1 MADQDEP
8 NPEERVRDEAE
19 ADAGAG
25 TGWNNWVRRTFNSE
39 RFLRPGNSSRASAAG
54 RNSGRAGSSA
64 PTGSDEVRVAVN
76 TLDPFERRIGI
87 MATIFEL
94 ALTIVVVVPY
104 LVHNHTRSASDLK
117 TMSAVHVFLLE
128 GIILFLFLLLG
139 TIVKRRA
146 LLGFASLF
154 VGAWLVQIKALS
166 ILGIAYVAF
175 GMWLVIK
182 GLKFAKGQGRTAAR
196 RPAAQPKPRR
206 SRSNDSSLSS
216 RSAPK
221 PNKRYT
227 PPKPPRRATPKKP
240 AAARAE
246 TPKH

>member
-8 NPEERVRDEAE
+8 NPEERVRDKAE
-19 ADAGAG
+19 ADAGPGA
-25 TGWNNWVRRTFNSE
+25 GWNNWVRRNFSSE
-39 RFLRPGNSSRASAAG
+39 RFLRPGNSSRAS
-54 RNSGRAGSSA
+54 AGSSA

-87 MATIFEL
+87 AATIFEL

-104 LVHNHTRSASDLK
+104 LVHNHARSASDLK

-128 GIILFLFLLLG
+128 GIVLFFFLLLG

-166 ILGIAYVAF
+166 ILGIAYVGF

-182 GLKFAKGQGRTAAR
+182 GLKFAKGQGRTAAS
-196 RPAAQPKPRR
+196 RPAAQPRPRR

-227 PPKPPRRATPKKP
+227 PPKPPRRTTPKKP
-240 AAARAE
+240 AAARSE